1 MFKFAKL
8 EPYPDCNGFKIIDRR
23 INRPVGEVIRKKE
36 GGYDVFI
43 RGQLIGAA
51 SISWQAC
58 SIADKYLSLVGSPK
72 KNRK

>member
-1 MFKFAKL
+1 MFKYAKL
-8 EPYPDCNGFKIIDRR
+8 EPNPDSTGFKIFDRR
-23 INRPVGEVIRKKE
+23 TNRHVGEVIRKME
-36 GGYDVFI
+36 GGYVVCI
-43 RGQLIGAA
+43 RGKLVGEA